1 MTKNNFPN
9 VWYASE
15 EKIKSASKRIVFD
28 DLGPFNISE
37 STLEFKGG
45 ENYIQIEKSNIENIL
60 ITKQKI
66 NWITYAIINISMIL
80 WFFFVYAF
88 SIKLTLTFFAALLVL
103 NGLGLLINVNTKWIL
118 IEFIDQNKNLKK
130 AYFANGSLLGW
141 SGIFGGTQKLY
152 HSIKSK

>member
-28 DLGPFNISE
+28 NAGSFNISE
-37 STLEFKGG
+37 SKLEFKGG
-45 ENYIQIEKSNIENIL
+45 GNYIQIEKSNIKNIL

-66 NWITYAIINISMIL
+66 NWITYAIINISLIL
-80 WFFFVYAF
+80 WFFFVYVF
-88 SIKLTLTFFAALLVL
+88 SVKSTLTFVVILLVL
-103 NGLGLLINVNTKWIL
+103 NGFGLLINTSTKWIL
-118 IEFIDQNKNLKK
+118 IEFNDQNGNLKK

-152 HSIKSK
+152 HSIKLK